1 MEWPKE
7 AFMTMDAWSNAN
19 DMSASSEG
27 HRRIGAELVQAI
39 DMDPSVDAS
48 TTHDAV
54 CRYVD
59 QLATEGEL
67 PEAVVIAFKATL
79 AESHSLQRFDPDV
92 REAIRAALV
101 SACIHRYFTRTD
113 AADVPIT
120 QGRTL
125 RLVRD
130 VVEPRGHAT
139 SPDASA

>member
-1 MEWPKE
+1 
-7 AFMTMDAWSNAN
+7 MTMDAWSNAN
-19 DMSASSEG
+19 DMSTSSEG
-27 HRRIGAELVQAI
+27 RRRIEAELVRAI
-39 DMDPSVDAS
+39 DMDPSADAS
-48 TTHDAV
+48 TTRDAV

-59 QLATEGEL
+59 WLADAGEL

-79 AESHSLQRFDPDV
+79 AESRSLQRFDPDV

-101 SACIHRYFTRTD
+101 SACIHRYFARTD

-120 QGRTL
+120 KGRTL

-130 VVEPRGHAT
+130 IVEPRGRAT